1 MKRVKEY
8 SKILIVAIFIFQ
20 NALAQETIKK
30 EFTKI
35 DLSGHGK
42 VILKQGEESSIKVES
57 EKNNSSDDV
66 TVSNGVLS
74 INSDDNDEVYVTV
87 KDVEEIDISGN
98 GKIETEGIL
107 RANDLELSISGI
119 GDMELNIEAENIK
132 ALIGGKGKIELSG
145 SANNLET
152 KISGSGKI
160 EAGGL
165 AVKNG
170 NISISGAGK
179 CEVDVKENLVIAISG
194 VGSVNYVDEPKSITK
209 NISGI
214 GKIGKDDSKNETVI
228 ESDKSSEDNH
238 TIKIGNKKIFISDR
252 EGGDHDAKVEI
263 KECNDDDEHSI
274 VFYHRNRKTQA
285 HWGGFELGYNTWGKK
300 PFSTTL
306 PDGYE
311 FLELNSG
318 ESVAV
323 NLNFFDWNAKLN
335 GRRLMFVT
343 GLGISWNNWRFQ
355 GDRTLIP
362 NAPILSANY
371 DTIGY
376 LKNKLT
382 VSYVTMPLLIE
393 FNTNDMEKKT
403 FHIGTGIIFGYK
415 LDSHTKQTYDINGD
429 GHKVKVFDDF
439 NLDPF
444 RYDAT
449 LRVGYRGYTVFV
461 SYGLNWLFKRNQAP
475 ELHPLTFGLT
485 LLNW

>member
-1 MKRVKEY
+1 MKRVKKY
-8 SKILIVAIFIFQ
+8 SKLFIAAIFIFQ

-35 DLSGHGK
+35 NLSGNGK
-42 VILKQGEESSIKVES
+42 VILKQTDEPSIRIET
-57 EKNNSSDDV
+57 ENNNASDAT
-66 TVSNGVLS
+66 TVSNGMLF
-74 INSDDNDEVYVTV
+74 IDSDDNSEIYVTV
-87 KDVEEIDISGN
+87 KDIEKIEISGS
-98 GKIETEGIL
+98 GKIETEGTL
-107 RANDLELSISGI
+107 KANDLDLVISGI
-119 GDMELNIEAENIK
+119 GDMEINTSAENVK
-132 ALIGGKGKIELSG
+132 ALIGGKGKIELNG
-145 SANNLET
+145 SANNLNAI
-152 KISGSGKI
+152 ISGSGKI
-160 EAGGL
+160 EAGNFT
-165 AVKNG
+165 AKNG
-170 NISISGAGK
+170 DLIISGAGK
-179 CEVDVKENLVIAISG
+179 CDVDVKENLSINISG
-194 VGSVNYVDEPKSITK
+194 VGSVNYNSEPLSITK
-209 NISGI
+209 NITGI
-214 GKIGKDDSKNETVI
+214 GKINKGNSKNETYTV
-228 ESDKSSEDNH
+228 SDKSSGDTT
-238 TIKIGNKKIFISDR
+238 TIKIGNKKIFIS
-252 EGGDHDAKVEI
+252 GGGSGDNDAKVEI
-263 KECNDDDEHSI
+263 KECNDNDEHSI

-300 PFSTTL
+300 PFSTAL
-306 PDGYE
+306 PTGYE

-323 NLNFFDWNAKLN
+323 NLNFFDWNAKLS

-355 GDRTLIP
+355 GDRTLIA
-362 NAPILSANY
+362 NAPVLSANY

-382 VSYVTMPLLIE
+382 VSYVTMPLLFE

-403 FHIGTGIIFGYK
+403 FHVGTGIIFGYK

-429 GHKVKVFDDF
+429 GHKVKLFDDF